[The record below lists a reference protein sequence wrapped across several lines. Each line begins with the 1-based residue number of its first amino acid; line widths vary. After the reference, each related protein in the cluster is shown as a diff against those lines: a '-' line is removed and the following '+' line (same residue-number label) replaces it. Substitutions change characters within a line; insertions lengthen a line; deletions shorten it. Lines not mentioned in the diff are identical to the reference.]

1 METFTM
7 SRKEAPRPGLVKA
20 ALAGQI
26 SNRQGAQALGITVRH
41 FQRLKQRLRA
51 EGLRGLVPQG
61 RGRPSSRRAERLRQ
75 QVGQLLQTTYLGF
88 NDCHLTEKLQE
99 REGLS
104 VSREF
109 VRRVRV
115 ALGLA
120 ARRPRRPPPHRQR
133 RAREAAVGELVQ
145 IDGSPFAWLEARGPD
160 LTLLGAID
168 DATSQIL
175 ALTFRP
181 HEDLHGY
188 TVRLRQVLTSHGVPV
203 ALYGD
208 GLNVFVRNDRH
219 WSLDE
224 QLRGAQEP
232 THFGRMLQEL
242 GIGFVQARSPQG
254 KGRVE
259 RLWGTRQDRLVSALR
274 LRGIDTLE
282 AANAFLPAFIADH
295 NRRFAQPPA
304 APRAVWRPCPPQAAL
319 LLSCRYRRTVARDNT
334 VRLGARW
341 VQLPRGP
348 QRRSYAGRR
357 VEVRELLDGRLVV
370 LADSVQLASAE
381 APGGEFVL
389 KPRRAPGVDHRAPR
403 PLPRLPR
410 FPRTLPRLTA
420 PTHTGRRPL
429 ATHPWM
435 QGYDPPRMLAK
446 RPSRADRG

>member
-1 METFTM
+1 
-7 SRKEAPRPGLVKA
+7 
-20 ALAGQI
+20 
-26 SNRQGAQALGITVRH
+26 
-41 FQRLKQRLRA
+41 
-51 EGLRGLVPQG
+51 
-61 RGRPSSRRAERLRQ
+61 
-75 QVGQLLQTTYLGF
+75 
-88 NDCHLTEKLQE
+88 
-99 REGLS
+99 
-104 VSREF
+104 
-109 VRRVRV
+109 
-115 ALGLA
+115 
-120 ARRPRRPPPHRQR
+120 
-133 RAREAAVGELVQ
+133 
-145 IDGSPFAWLEARGPD
+145 
-160 LTLLGAID
+160 LLGAID

-188 TVRLRQVLTSHGVPV
+188 TVLLRQMLTTHGVPM

-232 THFGRMLQEL
+232 THFGQMLQDL

-259 RLWGTRQDRLVSALR
+259 RLWGTLQDRLVSELR

-295 NRRFAQPPA
+295 NRRFARPPA
-304 APRAVWRPCPPQAAL
+304 APRAVWRPCPPQAPL
-319 LLSCRYRRTVARDNT
+319 LLSCRYRRIVARDNT

-341 VQLPRGP
+341 VQLPPGP

-370 LADSVQLASAE
+370 LADGVRLAIAD
-381 APGGEFVL
+381 ALGGEFVL
-389 KPRRAPGVDHRAPR
+389 KPRRAVRADRCAPRALPRPR
-403 PLPRLPR
+403 PLPRR
-410 FPRTLPRLTA
+410 LPRLTA

-446 RPSRADRG
+446 RPRPDRG